1 MTPPTT
7 PAAAVATPVMTTAF
21 EDPFELAGEL
31 AARVLARVDPL
42 PEAEE
47 RARVEPLRLFVE
59 PLRLFWLEPFALRE
73 VVFRLFDE
81 EVLAAAIAPP

>member
-21 EDPFELAGEL
+21 EDPFELAGGL
-31 AARVLARVDPL
+31 AERVLAPADPL
-42 PEAEE
+42 READE

-59 PLRLFWLEPFALRE
+59 PLPLFWLEPFELRDA
-73 VVFRLFDE
+73 VFRLLDE
-81 EVLAAAIAPP
+81 GVLAAAIAPP